1 MQTSIFQSHHD
12 LVTPDGKVVALEP
25 CEGRTRKA
33 RVLIRGISS
42 SFIGF
47 GIDRDKIFFNLKSSL
62 AQLGL
67 NSRDLEISLDPLLN
81 SAEVL
86 VQLEAVG
93 DVAWQLLQQL
103 LPGVHL
109 GKLFAADDRRL
120 VRDPYYLTRMFGR
133 SDRMGRPLLSLGGLQ
148 GSGDLVLE
156 KIEGRAVAFL
166 SLQRGLLR
174 YDNSVVSLL
183 PTLVRALMHEKC
195 PLRFFIHLHQQ
206 WKAEEPRKVTPGE
219 ILLVRTS
226 PLHVRTVFAR
236 VVDSLLPEGVHHT
249 SASVLEP
256 DTRDSG
262 DIYELFGQSEREI
275 TDIPL
280 EFYALEPHREHV
292 FFSDRDQLQ
301 AQLEEPKS
309 IFHAFESAP
318 QPEHQRCSTFIVK
331 GEQLRTL
338 RSQDWIVQE
347 PRFQEFPGLI
357 HPGRQAL
364 MVERYLEQQ
373 PSYEILKAIEEG
385 VITSQGVLLT
395 RHFPTPLM
403 KKMLLTDAVQRCVK
417 GIYFQLPSLTYGDFF
432 SHEDRSMLLDL
443 AKFAIPVFWAD
454 RTSGQLLQYVPR
466 PEKDTGMFVPL
477 SKMLEF
483 QQATLFGI
491 YGSNLM
497 EGKFEPELHRLFEG
511 ILSMRGATEHPLLS
525 SDLPIAIVTGGG
537 PGVMEMGNRLARQLK
552 ILSCAN
558 ISDFQGR
565 TQSVV
570 NEQKQNPYIDAK
582 MTYRL
587 DRLVERQAEFN
598 LDFPIILP
606 GGIGTDFEYSIEE
619 VRRKVGSTPAT
630 PILLMG
636 DPAYWRSKIT
646 SRFQCNVHY
655 GTIRGSEWLSNCF
668 YCIQTAEQGLEVY
681 RSFFSGTLPIGPH
694 QPVHKEGFVIVR

>member
-1 MQTSIFQSHHD
+1 M
-12 LVTPDGKVVALEP
+12 
-25 CEGRTRKA
+25 
-33 RVLIRGISS
+33 LIRGISS
-42 SFIGF
+42 RFIGF
-47 GIDRDKIFFNLKSSL
+47 SIDKDRIFFNLKSSL

-67 NSRDLEISLDPLLN
+67 NSRDLEISLDPSLN

-86 VQLEAVG
+86 VQLEAIG
-93 DVAWQLLQQL
+93 EVAWQLLLQL
-103 LPGVHL
+103 LPGAHL

-166 SLQRGLLR
+166 SLQRGILR
-174 YDNSVVSLL
+174 YDDSVVSLL
-183 PTLVRALMHEKC
+183 PTLMRALMHEKC

-206 WKAEEPRKVTPGE
+206 WKPEEPRKLLPGE

-262 DIYELFGQSEREI
+262 DIYELFGHSEREV

-309 IFHAFESAP
+309 IFQAFESAP
-318 QPEHQRCSTFIVK
+318 QPEHQRCSTFVVK

-385 VITSQGVLLT
+385 VITSQGVLLM

-417 GIYFQLPSLTYGDFF
+417 GIYFQQPSLTYGDFF

-483 QQATLFGI
+483 QQATLFGL

-497 EGKFEPELHRLFEG
+497 EGKFEPELQRLFEG
-511 ILSMRGATEHPLLS
+511 IQNMRGATEHPLLS

-537 PGVMEMGNRLARQLK
+537 PGVMEMGNRLARELK

-565 TQSVV
+565 SQSVV

-619 VRRKVGSTPAT
+619 VRRKVGGTPAT

-636 DPAYWRSKIT
+636 TPDYWRSKIT

-655 GTIRGSEWLSNCF
+655 GTIRGSEWVSNCF

-694 QPVHKEGFVIVR
+694 QPVHKEGFVIVH